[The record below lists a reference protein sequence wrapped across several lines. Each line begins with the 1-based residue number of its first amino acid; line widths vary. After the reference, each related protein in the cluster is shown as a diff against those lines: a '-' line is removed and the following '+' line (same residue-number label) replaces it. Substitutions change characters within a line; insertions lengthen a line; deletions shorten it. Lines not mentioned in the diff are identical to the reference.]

1 MEFSA
6 SAIPITPEQVLAA
19 AGVTP
24 HGNAGDEAQDVD
36 ELFEGSLENQRV
48 MQLNMT
54 KRLVCQVVHY
64 NTFLTLVV

>member
-19 AGVTP
+19 EGVTP
-24 HGNAGDEAQDVD
+24 NGNAGDEDKDVD
-36 ELFEGSLENQRV
+36 EILEGRLENKRV

-54 KRLVCQVVHY
+54 KRLVRLFII
-64 NTFLTLVV
+64 TISS